1 MAAIICG
8 IFATVGSVESLERVQ
23 RMHEGKLWHYMAWL
37 LVLGVETITL
47 VAQVSPK
54 SLGSPIQP
62 AA

>member
-1 MAAIICG
+1 
-8 IFATVGSVESLERVQ
+8 
-23 RMHEGKLWHYMAWL
+23 MHEGKLWHYMAWL